1 MCGRRRPPAAA
12 TLVTP
17 DRREV
22 LAGIKAFASRLRRA
36 ALRALETRIQR
47 VDGLARRLVH
57 PAARLAQQRRD
68 AHGLA
73 GRLARA
79 GRNRLQDARQRVDG
93 AQGRLAWR
101 LRQPL
106 PQSARLALLADA
118 MRRAAATR
126 VERSGA
132 RVAAL
137 AQSLAHLNPQA
148 VLERGYAIV
157 TTADGAIVDDAARL
171 EVGDDVTL
179 AFARGSA
186 GAKIT
191 GRQTAD
197 RWS

>member
-1 MCGRRRPPAAA
+1 MTLPVVSGVGHETDFTITDFVADVRAPTPTGAA

-22 LAGIKAFASRLRRA
+22 LAGIEAFASRFRRA

-68 AHGLA
+68 THGLA

-79 GRNRLQDARQRVDG
+79 GRSHLQDARQRVDG
-93 AQGRLAWR
+93 AQSRVAWR

-106 PQSARLALLADA
+106 PPVRARALLADA

-126 VERSGA
+126 VER
-132 RVAAL
+132 
-137 AQSLAHLNPQA
+137 
-148 VLERGYAIV
+148 
-157 TTADGAIVDDAARL
+157 
-171 EVGDDVTL
+171 
-179 AFARGSA
+179 
-186 GAKIT
+186 T
-191 GRQTAD
+191 GRASPPSRKTSAT
-197 RWS
+197 